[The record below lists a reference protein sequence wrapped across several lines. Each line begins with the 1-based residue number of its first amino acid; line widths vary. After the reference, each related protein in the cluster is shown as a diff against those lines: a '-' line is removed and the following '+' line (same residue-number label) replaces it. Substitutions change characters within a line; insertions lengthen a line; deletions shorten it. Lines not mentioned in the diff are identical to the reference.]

1 MGVRAK
7 IEQSNPKKPPTM
19 GEGDVDASVLWDWF
33 NRSENFFRQKS
44 ITADNRVVSIAWGM
58 SGVHAVRWLSANSPL
73 LDAMSWDDYKEHMRT
88 LFLPSDWEHAG
99 RMDVLRLQQGS
110 RSFVEFS
117 LDMMGRNNLLA
128 GTDSFFNDEAL
139 RDTMD
144 ANMDREL
151 ARECNREN
159 VTSITSFRDWLDEVK
174 RLDERKRQRMEEIE
188 RTLAR
193 INAKSN
199 NNRATS
205 TVTRPP
211 FQPRN
216 TNAPV
221 GTNTGSFTPMPKLT
235 DDERALLSANGGCYK
250 CRARCT
256 APAIDASKYKTL
268 TSRDVPPRPA
278 NYSIHNGASRS
289 AVAAIINNNDA
300 SSASIE
306 PVADAENLAAPAVA
320 AVMPENEGS
329 SWISSGSWSDDE
341 YAPFSCSN
349 LFWRFAIS
357 PPSPFASP
365 VSQSVNGLIDNGSAV
380 VLIKGDIADALKLE
394 RHLASTPFK

>member
-7 IEQSNPKKPPTM
+7 IEQSNPTKPPTM

-58 SGVHAVRWLSANSPL
+58 SGVHAS
-73 LDAMSWDDYKEHMRT
+73 MRT

-159 VTSITSFRDWLDEVK
+159 VTSIASFRDWLDEVK

-199 NNRATS
+199 NNRTTS

-221 GTNTGSFTPMPKLT
+221 GTNTGSFTPLPKLT

-268 TSRDVPPRPA
+268 TSRDVPSRPA

-329 SWISSGSWSDDE
+329 SWISSGSWSDDDS
-341 YAPFSCSN
+341 Y
-349 LFWRFAIS
+349 
-357 PPSPFASP
+357 
-365 VSQSVNGLIDNGSAV
+365 
-380 VLIKGDIADALKLE
+380 
-394 RHLASTPFK
+394 

>member
-1 MGVRAK
+1 
-7 IEQSNPKKPPTM
+7 KPPTM

-33 NRSENFFRQKS
+33 NRSENFFRQKL
-44 ITADNRVVSIAWGM
+44 ITPENRVVSIAWGM

-73 LDAMSWDDYKEHMRT
+73 LDAMSWGDYKEHMRT

-159 VTSITSFRDWLDEVK
+159 VTSIASFWDWLDEVK
-174 RLDERKRQRMEEIE
+174 RLDERKQQRMEEIE

-199 NNRATS
+199 NNRATN

-216 TNAPV
+216 TGAPD
-221 GTNTGSFTPMPKLT
+221 GANTGSFTPMPKLT
-235 DDERALLSANGGCYK
+235 DNERALLSANGGCYK
-250 CRARCT
+250 CRKFWAGHVGARCT

-268 TSRDVPPRPA
+268 TSRD
-278 NYSIHNGASRS
+278 
-289 AVAAIINNNDA
+289 
-300 SSASIE
+300 
-306 PVADAENLAAPAVA
+306 
-320 AVMPENEGS
+320 
-329 SWISSGSWSDDE
+329 
-341 YAPFSCSN
+341 
-349 LFWRFAIS
+349 
-357 PPSPFASP
+357 
-365 VSQSVNGLIDNGSAV
+365 
-380 VLIKGDIADALKLE
+380 
-394 RHLASTPFK
+394 